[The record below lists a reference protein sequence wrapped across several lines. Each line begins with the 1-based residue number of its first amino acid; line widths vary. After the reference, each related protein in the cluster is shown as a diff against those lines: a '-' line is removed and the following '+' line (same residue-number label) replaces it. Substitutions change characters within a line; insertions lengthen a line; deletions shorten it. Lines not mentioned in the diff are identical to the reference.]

1 MIFIIA
7 SAVEQ
12 GEESGV
18 LITVA
23 LLKKKIWEKY
33 IFLKERNLS

>member
-23 LLKKKIWEKY
+23 LLKNKSGKS
-33 IFLKERNLS
+33 IFF